1 MVMHLVLVSLLKP
14 AGICKI
20 PISCCKI
27 ALERFLTLNGVI
39 LEIPDVLGVKILQR
53 FESGNVSV
61 EKIEF
66 YQLLNPCRILVQVV
80 P

>member
-1 MVMHLVLVSLLKP
+1 MVMLLFLVSLLKP
-14 AGICKI
+14 ARLCKI
-20 PISCCKI
+20 LISCCKT
-27 ALERFLTLNGVI
+27 ALERFLTLNSVI

-53 FESGNVSV
+53 FESGSFSI

>member
-1 MVMHLVLVSLLKP
+1 MVMLLFLVSLLKP
-14 AGICKI
+14 TRICKI
-20 PISCCKI
+20 PISCCTT

-53 FESGNVSV
+53 FKSGNISV

-66 YQLLNPCRILVQVV
+66 HQLLNPCRILVQVV